1 MQQQIIKQLAV
12 KPLRWL
18 LQKNI
23 TYWHQRSYRFRHSD
37 SGYQF
42 EPAENCGTVV
52 IVSRSHYQEFIRL
65 YPVAQLSDLKQ
76 ILRTEY
82 PQPGV
87 LHYIGPEQDQRRTVC
102 TVVLNAELLQQFN
115 RLTVLIPESVLL
127 WRALQPEYA
136 VYQCNS
142 FAGYFL
148 YCAAAVP
155 VSQQIGPFCPDF
167 NIFALNNGIPDQAL
181 QRQLSQTSYS
191 SALVKALASSVF
203 NIHKLAVVAKPRF
216 QLVRLPLK
224 AIAITAAAVL
234 LSYVAVVSSYY
245 NLMLDNRQGKLAQ
258 LGDSVNQLLDTQ
270 QNVQQ
275 IAESANKL
283 VELRQQKQA
292 SAHIWQVLLTL
303 LQADASL
310 QLQNLASESS
320 RFVLR
325 GEANQA
331 TQVLTSLQNSELV
344 TDARFDAPV
353 RRQRDKDA
361 FVISLQLVQLQ
372 IAPQLEA
379 ADVTE

>member
-1 MQQQIIKQLAV
+1 MQQHLIKQLTV

-37 SGYQF
+37 SGYRF
-42 EPAENCGTVV
+42 EPADSCGALV
-52 IVSRSHYQEFIRL
+52 IVSRRHYQEFIRL
-65 YPVAQLSDLKQ
+65 YPVAQLSELKQ

-87 LHYIGPEQDQRRTVC
+87 LHYIGPEQDQRRSVC
-102 TVVLNAELLQQFN
+102 TVVFQPELLQQFD

-155 VSQQIGPFCPDF
+155 VSQQTSPFCPDVSS
-167 NIFALNNGIPDQAL
+167 FALNNGIPDQA
-181 QRQLSQTSYS
+181 QQHQLSQNHYA
-191 SALVKALASSVF
+191 SALVAALAKSVLAI
-203 NIHKLAVVAKPRF
+203 NKLAVVTKPRLN
-216 QLVRLPLK
+216 LVQLPLK
-224 AIAITAAAVL
+224 AMAITTAAIL
-234 LSYVAVVSSYY
+234 LSYTVLVTGYY
-245 NLMLDNRQGKLAQ
+245 SLMLDNRQAQLAA

-275 IAESANKL
+275 IAAAASQL

-292 SAHIWQVLLTL
+292 SAHIWQLLLPL
-303 LQADASL
+303 LQHDVSL
-310 QLQNLASESS
+310 QLQNLASENG

-325 GEANQA
+325 GEASQA
-331 TQVLTSLQNSELV
+331 TAVLTKLQSSV
-344 TDARFDAPV
+344 FVADVRFDAPV

-361 FVISLQLVQLQ
+361 FVISLQLLQ
-372 IAPQLEA
+372 QQSTSKPEV
-379 ADVTE
+379 ADASK